1 MQKHPSKERQPASRK
16 SSSQERSR
24 KNLHRPV
31 KRTRPRSRAGAKARQ
46 DPAHT
51 DSGGFLSLM
60 LQRIGWG
67 ELNGLNQ
74 RKHGAGRPAHVL
86 SRGELLVALVFH
98 YTVSWAGS
106 FGEHLFCLLGIQ
118 MAESSLSE
126 RRQALPLE
134 VFREL
139 LRRVLRPIAGA
150 EPQGFFGRWRLVAI
164 DGVTF
169 SLANTEPVKA
179 QCKKGGNQKG
189 RAAFAKLQCAALVEL
204 MLHNPLAAEVGE
216 AGQSEWRLA
225 LGLLAHLPQECLLLA
240 DRLYGCGAF
249 LLVAVAWLKQRDGR
263 FLVRVKENLQVVSRG
278 QRFQDGSQLVEIKA
292 LDPANYHRVMGTLE
306 VREIRAT
313 VRRPRH
319 RPVRI
324 RLWTNLSCAEASA
337 EALVRLYMARWEQEL
352 YFRELKW
359 HLGINDLLRSQTP
372 ETAAQEVAAM
382 IIGSSLIAHERARLK
397 PGEELPQRI
406 SFIKTR
412 ETLEPL
418 WLTLL
423 LGADILT
430 EAQKQQLCDRFY
442 RLAARRVMAKKRD
455 RSCPRAMRQPAQP
468 WPRMRRQKSVEGP
481 IQVSIHASR
490 S

>member
-1 MQKHPSKERQPASRK
+1 MQTHPSKRRGRAGANPRNRA
-16 SSSQERSR
+16 RSR
-24 KNLHRPV
+24 KTPNRP
-31 KRTRPRSRAGAKARQ
+31 SRLGAKARESQ
-46 DPAHT
+46 ART
-51 DSGGFLSLM
+51 DGGGFLSLL
-60 LQRIGWG
+60 LQRIGWE
-67 ELNGLNQ
+67 ELNRLNQ
-74 RKHGAGRPAHVL
+74 RKHGAGRPARVL
-86 SRGELLVALVFH
+86 SRGELLVGLVFH
-98 YTVSWAGS
+98 CTVSWAGS

-126 RRQALPLE
+126 RRQALPFE
-134 VFREL
+134 VFTEL

-150 EPQGFFGRWRLVAI
+150 DPQGFFGRWRLVAI
-164 DGVTF
+164 DGVSF

-189 RAAFAKLQCAALVEL
+189 RAAFAKLQCSALVEL
-204 MLHNPLAAEVGE
+204 MWHNPLAACVGQP
-216 AGQSEWRLA
+216 GQSEWKLA

-249 LLVAVAWLKQRDGR
+249 LLVAVDWLQQRNGR
-263 FLVRVKENLQVVSRG
+263 FLVRVKENLKVVRRG
-278 QRFQDGSQLVEIKA
+278 QRFKDGSRRVEIKA
-292 LDPANYHRVMGTLE
+292 LDPSNHHRVIGTLE

-313 VRRPRH
+313 VQRRGH

-337 EALVRLYMARWEQEL
+337 EELVRLYMARWEQEL

-359 HLGINDLLRSQTP
+359 HLGVNDLLRSQTP

-382 IIGSSLIAHERARLK
+382 VIGTSLIAHERASLR
-397 PGEELPQRI
+397 PGEELQHRI
-406 SFIKTR
+406 SFIKTW

-423 LGADILT
+423 LGADLLS
-430 EAQKQQLCDRFY
+430 EEQKQQLCDRFY
-442 RLAARRVMAKKRD
+442 TLAARRVMAKKRN
-455 RSCPRAMRQPAQP
+455 RSCPRVMRQPAQP
-468 WPRMRRQKSVEGP
+468 WPRKRGQMSVAGP
-481 IQVSIHASR
+481 VQVSIHSTR

>member
-1 MQKHPSKERQPASRK
+1 MQTHPSQRRGRACSNARKGARARKTPHRLSR
-16 SSSQERSR
+16 
-24 KNLHRPV
+24 L
-31 KRTRPRSRAGAKARQ
+31 GAKARESQ
-46 DPAHT
+46 ART
-51 DSGGFLSLM
+51 DGGGFLSLL
-60 LQRIGWG
+60 LQRIGWE

-74 RKHGAGRPAHVL
+74 RKHGAGRPARVL
-86 SRGELLVALVFH
+86 SRGELLVGLVFH
-98 YTVSWAGS
+98 CTVSWAGS

-126 RRQALPLE
+126 RRQALPFE
-134 VFREL
+134 VFTEL

-150 EPQGFFGRWRLVAI
+150 DPQGFFGRWRLVAI
-164 DGVTF
+164 DGVSF

-189 RAAFAKLQCAALVEL
+189 RAAFAKLQCSALVEL
-204 MLHNPLAAEVGE
+204 MWHNPLAAGVGQP
-216 AGQSEWRLA
+216 GQSEWKLA

-249 LLVAVAWLKQRDGR
+249 LLVAVDWLKQRNGR
-263 FLVRVKENLQVVSRG
+263 FLVRVKENLKVVRRG
-278 QRFQDGSQLVEIKA
+278 QRFKDGSRQVEIKA
-292 LDPANYHRVMGTLE
+292 LDPSNHHRVIGTLE

-313 VRRPRH
+313 VQRRGH

-337 EALVRLYMARWEQEL
+337 EELVRLYMARWEQEL

-359 HLGINDLLRSQTP
+359 HLGVNDLLRSQTP

-382 IIGSSLIAHERARLK
+382 IIGSSLIAHERASLK
-397 PGEELPQRI
+397 PGEVLQHRI
-406 SFIKTR
+406 SFIKTW

-423 LGADILT
+423 LGADILS
-430 EAQKQQLCDRFY
+430 EEQKQQLCDRFY
-442 RLAARRVMAKKRD
+442 ALAARRVMAKKRN
-455 RSCPRAMRQPAQP
+455 RSCPRVLRQPVQP
-468 WPRMRRQKSVEGP
+468 WPRKRGQMSVAGP
-481 IQVSIHASR
+481 VQVSIHSTR